1 MISLS
6 SASKYA
12 VELRGGI
19 IAAGARP
26 SGLGLLQGQR
36 DIVTWDIFTSAFIRV
51 FRTSTLNVSFSGKR
65 GAQHAI
71 YKEED
76 TAEWAVTTEEHH
88 MKTLF
93 LVPKMTEGKK
103 TWAWAIAVLILLAI
117 IVVGATLIGVYMT
130 QKHIEEVVQMA
141 FEAKNGEKIQQT
153 VMVNDEENVAAF
165 YVNSNNISSTVLY
178 DYNHDIIGFRRI
190 NNPKCLVV
198 EMNDVSIPSMSDVLR
213 VIKHFQQQNATSDS
227 DLSYD
232 LVEGEEADRT
242 TLGVPINI
250 LCSDVPIHWA
260 TQNKSPRLRWKITL
274 RFSIFGID
282 VAFTYES

>member
-1 MISLS
+1 
-6 SASKYA
+6 
-12 VELRGGI
+12 
-19 IAAGARP
+19 
-26 SGLGLLQGQR
+26 
-36 DIVTWDIFTSAFIRV
+36 
-51 FRTSTLNVSFSGKR
+51 
-65 GAQHAI
+65 
-71 YKEED
+71 
-76 TAEWAVTTEEHH
+76 